1 MVQEEEYT
9 PTEKQEATMR
19 GLCRELGLSF
29 QQEVK
34 QLTSQ
39 EAYSNKIGELLKQK
53 KEKKA
58 HDQAVSKC
66 SQWTGRCAL
75 LPLWFAAC
83 LPACLLACLMIC
95 LPASCTTGAEQLASP
110 THTCEQVSV
119 SANGHVA
126 HHLWCMLMQACLMTG
141 WLCAD

>member
-1 MVQEEEYT
+1 VGPIGSKKRRRDVAGLSYEEDMEQLLYDLEEEYT

-39 EAYSNKIGELLKQK
+39 EAYSDKIGELLKQK

-58 HDQAVSKC
+58 HDQAV
-66 SQWTGRCAL
+66 T
-75 LPLWFAAC
+75 
-83 LPACLLACLMIC
+83 PA
-95 LPASCTTGAEQLASP
+95 Q
-110 THTCEQVSV
+110 
-119 SANGHVA
+119 
-126 HHLWCMLMQACLMTG
+126 
-141 WLCAD
+141 

>member
-1 MVQEEEYT
+1 MVQEEEFT

-34 QLTSQ
+34 QLSSQ

-58 HDQAVSKC
+58 HDQAVSQC
-66 SQWTGRCAL
+66 SSLEDVHCCTVVCRPGCR
-75 LPLWFAAC
+75 
-83 LPACLLACLMIC
+83 LPACVMIC
-95 LPASCTTGAEQLASP
+95 LVASCSTGTTFDTPTAVNAHCVSQWPVVHAEATMFYNQLVV
-110 THTCEQVSV
+110 C
-119 SANGHVA
+119 
-126 HHLWCMLMQACLMTG
+126 
-141 WLCAD
+141 

>member
-1 MVQEEEYT
+1 MPACCLWVQEEEYT

-58 HDQAVSKC
+58 EDQQVSQC
-66 SQWTGRCAL
+66 SGLKDVHSSL
-75 LPLWFAAC
+75 LCGW
-83 LPACLLACLMIC
+83 LLACL
-95 LPASCTTGAEQLASP
+95 AE
-110 THTCEQVSV
+110 
-119 SANGHVA
+119 
-126 HHLWCMLMQACLMTG
+126 M
-141 WLCAD
+141 